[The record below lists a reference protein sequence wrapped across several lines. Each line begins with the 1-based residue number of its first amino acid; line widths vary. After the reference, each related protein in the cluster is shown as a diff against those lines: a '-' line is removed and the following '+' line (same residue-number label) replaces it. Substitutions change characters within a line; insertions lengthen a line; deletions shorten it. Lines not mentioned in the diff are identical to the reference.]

1 MASAGGSRGGSFGD
15 ALRTTAILGALL
27 VSLFLLG
34 QVVTVTPDR
43 EERRIELADAVA
55 GAQAVAKFA
64 VIAPRSLPKGW
75 IANSTRSG
83 PEAWHLGVLTGNDK
97 YIGLEQATS
106 SAEGIVD
113 DFAPD
118 SRAVGTAQLA
128 GRRWQVRTETDGD
141 RIYVRD
147 LGETSVL
154 VIGSAGRAELER
166 YVSSLASADTGS

>member
-27 VSLFLLG
+27 VGLFLLG
-34 QVVTVTPDR
+34 QLVTVTPDR
-43 EERRIELADAVA
+43 EERRVDLADAVA
-55 GAQAVAKFA
+55 GAQAVATFD
-64 VIAPRSLPKGW
+64 VIAPTALPEGW

-83 PEAWHLGVLTGNDK
+83 PEAWHLGVLTGDDK

-106 SAEGIVD
+106 SAKGIID

-118 SRAVGTAQLA
+118 SRAAGTAQLA

-147 LGETSVL
+147 VGETSVL
-154 VIGSAGRAELER
+154 VIGSARRADLER